1 MNMNTNIF
9 GIIILTGYEYEHI
22 RNIIVDQIRMY
33 EYFSHEYL
41 DIIIKKY
48 FYIPWTVLEVIRF
61 SLSENLAQNYA
72 ILPFQICIV
81 EA

>member
-1 MNMNTNIF
+1 MNIF
-9 GIIILTGYEYEHI
+9 
-22 RNIIVDQIRMY
+22 RMNIWISLLKNTLI
-33 EYFSHEYL
+33 FHG
-41 DIIIKKY
+41 
-48 FYIPWTVLEVIRF
+48 TVLEVIRF